1 MAVSPA
7 TRRTS
12 TKERSRARI
21 IAAATRLIA
30 ERGLDSLSFADIAE
44 AAGISRPLI
53 YFHFK
58 DRDQLFHETVVRANK
73 MLLARFEK
81 AVAAHT
87 TGLDQIVAV
96 GRAYQ
101 AFFEENPREFALI
114 SCYEAKPANP
124 ARPSATEAKIISCH
138 EAIMSLMSAVL
149 TRGIRD
155 GSLRKNL
162 GDPLKTALCLW
173 AFTHGLLQVTATGGA
188 GIEETHGVKPGA
200 LIDFGFNL
208 LQSVLEKR

>member
-1 MAVSPA
+1 
-7 TRRTS
+7 
-12 TKERSRARI
+12 
-21 IAAATRLIA
+21 
-30 ERGLDSLSFADIAE
+30 
-44 AAGISRPLI
+44 
-53 YFHFK
+53 
-58 DRDQLFHETVVRANK
+58 
-73 MLLARFEK
+73 
-81 AVAAHT
+81 
-87 TGLDQIVAV
+87 
-96 GRAYQ
+96 
-101 AFFEENPREFALI
+101 
-114 SCYEAKPANP
+114 
-124 ARPSATEAKIISCH
+124 
-138 EAIMSLMSAVL
+138 MSLMSAVL